1 MCGYHCE
8 FALQDIN
15 DDGPE
20 PVMRKGMTSIE
31 ARQYLRREFP
41 DKKDWFFWNPA
52 RTPYLRYL
60 QDLVERPDQR
70 AGTAGAWTWKRI
82 PCSYPEVFYWNND
95 PQDKIH
101 ANFWTGAVA
110 VGGPAGENFI
120 LFSYLNSKGIVGEFF
135 FVSTADLAAAH
146 RFGQELEKHRRPKS
160 PERIVIHTLNGPD
173 VTVGLDDEPIYL
185 AENIREDIESQYLSF
200 FNNQALY
207 QRLRV
212 PYKRGFL
219 FVGCPGTGKTMMIR
233 NLVRKICVRHKDVQV
248 SAINGW
254 VDEEILGTFMA
265 QAEASRPA
273 ILILEELDSL
283 AAQHR
288 LTRASL
294 LTTLDGLQPHEGL
307 MVLATTNNPGEV
319 DPALLHRPSRF
330 DRVWRF
336 DLPDGNLRR
345 RYLGDKFRECSGEVL
360 DKLARRTEGWTFAY
374 LNELRVTA
382 GVIAIRD
389 QDGQYTDAVLLQ
401 AHQLLEA
408 QYEAGR
414 RSHALPASH
423 GQMGFRSE

>member
-1 MCGYHCE
+1 
-8 FALQDIN
+8 
-15 DDGPE
+15 
-20 PVMRKGMTSIE
+20 
-31 ARQYLRREFP
+31 
-41 DKKDWFFWNPA
+41 
-52 RTPYLRYL
+52 
-60 QDLVERPDQR
+60 
-70 AGTAGAWTWKRI
+70 
-82 PCSYPEVFYWNND
+82 
-95 PQDKIH
+95 
-101 ANFWTGAVA
+101 
-110 VGGPAGENFI
+110 
-120 LFSYLNSKGIVGEFF
+120 
-135 FVSTADLAAAH
+135 
-146 RFGQELEKHRRPKS
+146 
-160 PERIVIHTLNGPD
+160 
-173 VTVGLDDEPIYL
+173 
-185 AENIREDIESQYLSF
+185 
-200 FNNQALY
+200 
-207 QRLRV
+207 
-212 PYKRGFL
+212 
-219 FVGCPGTGKTMMIR
+219 MMIR

-414 RSHALPASH
+414 RSHALPDSH